1 MQSMV
6 TLSAVIFLVTPELGL
21 ASVSV
26 MQLNENGFISQA
38 AAYATCIVAVVAAAL
53 GLMRLG
59 MARIG
64 AYLKRQGKLH
74 VA

>member
-1 MQSMV
+1 MV
-6 TLSAVIFLVTPELGL
+6 TLSAVIFLVTPELNL

-38 AAYATCIVAVVAAAL
+38 AAYSACIVAVVAIAL
-53 GLMRLG
+53 GLMRLST
-59 MARIG
+59 ARIG
-64 AYLKRQGKLH
+64 IYLQQRGKLH